1 MTCNSQTTDLQ
12 KTAVI
17 TGANGGMGVAACLH
31 LHAQGWHILA
41 IDRGHQDL
49 AALQDSPRY
58 KALACDLRAPAL
70 IEQTAAA
77 LQGMP
82 APTALINLVGS
93 SVGNSIDQLTDEDWH
108 DSFAVN
114 VTPAMKLTQLVAPLM
129 ASAGGGS
136 IVNVGSPVG
145 LIGARKP
152 SYAASKAALQGL
164 TMSTARNLGGDNIRV
179 NLLLPG
185 PTITKMTSD
194 WSQEKQNGIA
204 QSSFLKR
211 LCQAEEVARTLAFMI
226 GPDSS
231 YLTGSIIDLTAG
243 SMYGH

>member
-1 MTCNSQTTDLQ
+1 MSKDLQ
-12 KTAVI
+12 KTVII
-17 TGANGGMGVAACLH
+17 TGANGGMGTAACQH
-31 LHAQGWHILA
+31 LQQIGWHVLA
-41 IDRGHQDL
+41 IDHSFGEAKNKINQERLTLLNCDL
-49 AALQDSPRY
+49 RDASLTTKVENALQDLPPI
-58 KALACDLRAPAL
+58 K
-70 IEQTAAA
+70 
-77 LQGMP
+77 
-82 APTALINLVGS
+82 ALINLVGS
-93 SVGNSIDQLTDEDWH
+93 SVGNSLDKLEIDDWH
-108 DSFAVN
+108 DSFAIN
-114 VTPAMKLTQLVAPLM
+114 VTPAMLLTKLVAPFM
-129 ASAGGGS
+129 KANHGGS

-164 TMSTARNLGGDNIRV
+164 TMSSARNLGPDNIRV

-194 WSQEKQNGIA
+194 WSQEKQNSIA

-211 LCQAEEVARTLAFMI
+211 LCKPEEVANTLAFLI
-226 GPDSS
+226 SQESS

>member
-1 MTCNSQTTDLQ
+1 MSSDSAQS
-12 KTAVI
+12 VI
-17 TGANGGMGVAACLH
+17 VTGANGGMGVATCLY
-31 LHAQGWHILA
+31 LHQLGWHVLA
-41 IDRGHQDL
+41 IDRSHNDL
-49 AALQDSPRY
+49 SPLSASPRF
-58 KALACDLRAPAL
+58 KALNCDLRDAEL
-70 IEQTAAA
+70 CQLTSAA
-77 LQGMP
+77 LSDMP
-82 APTALINLVGS
+82 APGALINLAGS
-93 SVGNSIDQLTDEDWH
+93 SVGNSIDQLTDADWQ

-114 VTPAMKLTQLVAPLM
+114 VTPAMQLTQLVAPLM
-129 ASAGGGS
+129 ARAGGGS

-164 TMSTARNLGGDNIRV
+164 TMACARNLGGDNIRV

-185 PTITKMTSD
+185 PTVTKMTAD
-194 WSQEKQNGIA
+194 WSQEKQHGIA

-211 LCQAEEVARTLAFMI
+211 LCQADEVARTLAFMI
-226 GPDSS
+226 GSDSS

>member
-1 MTCNSQTTDLQ
+1 MTTDSA
-12 KTAVI
+12 KTVII
-17 TGANGGMGVAACLH
+17 TGANGGMGAAACQLLH
-31 LHAQGWHILA
+31 EQGWHILA
-41 IDRGHQDL
+41 IDRGHNDL
-49 AALQDSPRY
+49 TGLQGSSRFKAVTCDLRDDNLLQLTRAALQEMP
-58 KALACDLRAPAL
+58 PA
-70 IEQTAAA
+70 
-77 LQGMP
+77 
-82 APTALINLVGS
+82 TALINLVGS
-93 SVGNSIDQLTDEDWH
+93 SVGDSIDRLQRSQWDE
-108 DSFAVN
+108 SFDIN
-114 VTPAMKLTQLVAPLM
+114 VTPAMLLTQLVAPAM
-129 ASAGGGS
+129 AAAGGGS

-164 TMSTARNLGGDNIRV
+164 TMACARNLGSDNIRV

-185 PTITKMTSD
+185 PTITKMTAD
-194 WSQEKQNGIA
+194 WSQEKQDGIA

-211 LCQAEEVARTLAFMI
+211 LCRADEIARTLAFMI

>member
-1 MTCNSQTTDLQ
+1 MTTEFTQT
-12 KTAVI
+12 AII
-17 TGANGGMGVAACLH
+17 TGANGGMGAATCLH
-31 LHAQGWHILA
+31 LQQLGWHILA
-41 IDRGHQDL
+41 IDRGHNDL
-49 AALQDSPRY
+49 SNLQQSARF
-58 KALACDLRAPAL
+58 KALACDLRDPDLASKTL
-70 IEQTAAA
+70 AA
-77 LQGMP
+77 LEGMP
-82 APTALINLVGS
+82 PVTALINLVGS

-114 VTPAMKLTQLVAPLM
+114 VTPAMKLTQSIAPLM
-129 ASAGGGS
+129 AKSGGGS

-164 TMSTARNLGGDNIRV
+164 TMSTARNLGTDNIRV

-185 PTITKMTSD
+185 PTITKMTGD
-194 WSQEKQNGIA
+194 WSQDKQDGIA
-204 QSSFLKR
+204 QNSFLKR
-211 LCQAEEVARTLAFMI
+211 LCRADEVARTLAFMI

-231 YLTGSIIDLTAG
+231 YLTGSILDLTAG